1 MLTQRLRALQAF
13 LAVQLAATLVIAH
26 DAVNAA
32 LAFQGP
38 RSSLSRWGVYPLVVR
53 DHPLA
58 GTVLV
63 CALLLAAAA
72 GTWPR
77 VLVPV
82 QFWLTAW
89 LPLCAPGVV
98 YGGDFLAG
106 LLVFEML
113 PFFVLPSVWTGQ
125 LSRNAVRLQ
134 MSVVYLAAGVTKLR
148 VDSWRHGTAVGDYA
162 GDPLDGLVSRSLG
175 DFVQHPLLNHLLSWG
190 TPLLELGIAAAL
202 VMRWRYRVSALVA
215 GALLHVGLAVGFG
228 LYWFQLVMLAGLVLL
243 TEPWR
248 RDGLGAEAADLGAEE
263 LGDVV
268 G

>member
-1 MLTQRLRALQAF
+1 MLRSPLRALQAF
-13 LAVQLAATLVIAH
+13 LALQLVATLVIAR

-32 LAFQGP
+32 LAYQGP
-38 RSSLSRWGVYPLVVR
+38 RSSLSRLGIYSLVVR

-58 GTVLV
+58 GTILV
-63 CALLLAAAA
+63 CGLLLVAAA
-72 GTWPR
+72 GLWPR
-77 VLVPV
+77 VLAPV

-106 LLVFEML
+106 VLAFELL
-113 PFFVLPSVWTGQ
+113 PFFVLPTTWTALLVQ
-125 LSRNAVRLQ
+125 RAVRAQ
-134 MSVVYLAAGVTKLR
+134 MALVYVAAGVTKLR
-148 VDSWRHGTAVGDYA
+148 VESWRHGTAVGGYA
-162 GDPLDGLVSRSLG
+162 QDPLDGLVSKSLV
-175 DFVQHPLLNHLLSWG
+175 DLVQHPLLNHILTWG

-202 VMRWRYRVSALVA
+202 VTRWRYRVSALVA
-215 GALLHVGLAVGFG
+215 GALLHLGLAVGFG
-228 LYWFQLVMLAGLVLL
+228 LYWFQLVMLAGLVIL

-248 RDGLGAEAADLGAEE
+248 RERLPAEAADLGAEE